1 MVRKNVEKSTI
12 KKSCAFSRMG
22 LTKNIEVFVVMPDGW
37 SIQQSY
43 FSILMRVTWS
53 DSVIYSSLAENLLNE
68 FFYHHKNSK
77 QKKHLIFHMLPWK
90 KESSIGKYFNP
101 LVWGLRDKQSNHF
114 FTLPSTRNPLRIQ
127 CARWRVRAKKT
138 EPILLMMMMTTSLIM
153 DFLIYGLISS
163 FCPDHTEA

>member
-1 MVRKNVEKSTI
+1 MVRKDVEKSTI
-12 KKSCAFSRMG
+12 KKSCAFSKMG
-22 LTKNIEVFVVMPDGW
+22 LTKNIEVFVVMLDGW

-90 KESSIGKYFNP
+90 KRAQLKNISTHWCEASETNRAITFLPCQALVTHLESSALDGALEQKRLNQFC
-101 LVWGLRDKQSNHF
+101 WWWW
-114 FTLPSTRNPLRIQ
+114 
-127 CARWRVRAKKT
+127 WRR
-138 EPILLMMMMTTSLIM
+138 LWSWTS
-153 DFLIYGLISS
+153 
-163 FCPDHTEA
+163 